1 MEEINSHNLVL
12 KFKVSEK
19 DFTRKRKQDF
29 STTLLF
35 LMNFLKKS
43 LSIEIENFIR
53 FVNTGIKQKV
63 LKPFSKSAFVQC
75 RKKIKPEVFKH
86 LSSFVAKEFYTGN
99 EDGIKRWKGFRL
111 LSVDG
116 SRLPLPNTKE
126 LRGIYGEYKNSSE
139 AGKAQGRI
147 SVLYDVLNNYVL
159 DGLLAPLALGEN
171 ILAFGHLSYAQKG
184 DLVIYDRG
192 YPSFELVYKHTKL
205 GVDFLIRTKQ
215 SFSNMTQSFFNSK
228 KKSAILEMSPGKN
241 TKLSDKEFNK
251 NDSIKVRLTRIELS
265 SGEVEILIT
274 SLLDAK
280 KYPHKLFKELYF
292 KRWKVET
299 YYDEL
304 KNKLK
309 LGCFSGY
316 SDQSIQQDFN
326 AVLLVSN
333 IQTLLVT
340 EINDELAQQEKQ
352 TKYQYKVNTN
362 LSYGFLKD
370 RVVALLFTG
379 SEVDKVFTELKDL
392 FRKHL
397 VPVRP
402 GRKNK
407 REPDK
412 YRNRVKPLVT
422 KNQKDAI

>member
-1 MEEINSHNLVL
+1 
-12 KFKVSEK
+12 
-19 DFTRKRKQDF
+19 
-29 STTLLF
+29 
-35 LMNFLKKS
+35 MNFLKKS

-86 LSSFVAKEFYTGN
+86 LSAFVAKEFYTDN
-99 EDGIKRWKGFRL
+99 ESSIRKWKGFRL

-116 SRLPLPNTKE
+116 SRLSLPNTKE
-126 LRGIYGEYKNSSE
+126 LREIYGEYKNSSE
-139 AGKAQGRI
+139 AGKAQGRL

-159 DGLLAPLALGEN
+159 DGLLAPLSLGEN
-171 ILAFGHLSYAQKG
+171 VLAFEHLAYVEKG

-192 YPSFELVYKHTKL
+192 YPSFELIYKHTKP
-205 GVDFLIRTKQ
+205 GVDFLIRAKP
-215 SFSNMTQSFFNSK
+215 SFSKMTQSFFNSK
-228 KKSAILEMSPGKN
+228 KKSAIMEMSPGKN

-251 NDSIKVRLTRIELS
+251 NDSVKVRLIRIELS

-274 SLLDAK
+274 SLLDSK
-280 KYPHKLFKELYF
+280 EYPHKLFKELYF

-326 AVLLVSN
+326 AALFVSN

-340 EINDELAQQEKQ
+340 EINDELALEKEQ

-370 RVVALLFTG
+370 RVVALLLTN
-379 SEVDKVFTELKDL
+379 SEPEQVFTELKDL
-392 FRKHL
+392 FKKHL

-407 REPDK
+407 REVDK
-412 YRNRVKPLVT
+412 YRNRVKPLIT